1 MRNGVLFVCYG
12 NACRSIMAEALANHH
27 WGDNLLVASAGL
39 TALGHIPPETIH
51 VLEEIGVSTSG
62 LYSKGLP
69 EVDIERFQL
78 ILDLALHPLAGIIP
92 PSFQGKVI
100 QYRVSDPFME
110 GLDAFRQTR
119 NTIEWLVT
127 EKLSEWLDEE

>member
-1 MRNGVLFVCYG
+1 
-12 NACRSIMAEALANHH
+12 
-27 WGDNLLVASAGL
+27 L
-39 TALGHIPPETIH
+39 TALGHIPAETIH
-51 VLEEIGVSTSG
+51 VLEEIEVSTNG
-62 LYSKGLP
+62 LYSKGLH

-78 ILDLALHPLAGIIP
+78 ILDLALHPLAGIIL
-92 PSFQGKVI
+92 PSFKGKVI
-100 QYRVSDPFME
+100 RYRVSDPFME